1 MKKRSKLRR
10 NMIVKMAAAAVLAGV
25 FLTGCGGRYAGG
37 NRTRKGLEALEN
49 GDPNKA
55 LEYISAGI
63 EKGEDLLMAYRA
75 QGIAQL
81 ALAQYEQAAAA
92 LEKSLEYADDKMPD
106 TIEDIRLYLALAD
119 YRAGAY
125 EEAASVCGDILE
137 LDQMV
142 SDAWFLEGASKLKL
156 DDQPGAAECFD
167 TAVALENG
175 NYHLYLRIYEVYE
188 EENLTALGD
197 EYLQKALNI
206 LPETT
211 EEQYEVSQIYYYLQD
226 YEKARDMLLKPVDDK
241 YVPAISL
248 MGEVYL
254 AMEDYAHA
262 GAMYELIQELE
273 GETPIVDN
281 GFALCALSSGDYED
295 ALNYINKGLAL
306 EGEDGKQQLRFNEIV
321 VYERMLD
328 FATAFVKAE
337 AYNALYPGDEAGI
350 KELKFLRTRN

>member
-1 MKKRSKLRR
+1 
-10 NMIVKMAAAAVLAGV
+10 MAAAAVLSGV

-37 NRTRKGLEALEN
+37 NRTRKGLEALEA

-75 QGIAQL
+75 QGIADL
-81 ALAQYEQAAAA
+81 ALAHYKQAAAS
-92 LEKSLEYADDKMPD
+92 LEKSLEYADEKMPD
-106 TIEDIRLYLALAD
+106 TVEDIRLYLALAD
-119 YRAGAY
+119 YRAGY
-125 EEAASVCGDILE
+125 YDETVETCGQILD
-137 LDQMV
+137 LDQTV
-142 SDAWFLEGASKLKL
+142 GEAWFLEGASNLKL
-156 DDQPGAAECFD
+156 GDQNAASECFD
-167 TAVALENG
+167 TAIALESG

-211 EEQYEVSQIYYYLQD
+211 REKYEVSQIYYYLQD
-226 YEKARDMLLKPVDDK
+226 YEKAREMLLGPVEEK

-248 MGEVYL
+248 MGQVYL

-262 GAMYELIQELE
+262 GAMYELILEEE
-273 GETPIVDN
+273 GETPVVDN
-281 GFALCALSSGDYED
+281 GFALCALSSGNYED

-306 EGEDGKQQLRFNEIV
+306 EEEEGKQQLRFNEIV

-328 FATAFVKAE
+328 FATAYVKAE

-350 KELKFLRTRN
+350 KELRFLRTRN